1 MVSPE
6 APVPAPAGTA
16 AAFFDLDNTI
26 VRGASAFHLALALRR
41 RGFFTGRTLLRAM
54 VHNIRYQVFGENL
67 SQIDTVRR
75 LALQVVAGHSV
86 AEVTAVGEEV
96 WDEVLSLRVYAGTRA
111 ILDGHL
117 DQGHEVWVVTAS
129 PHEIGSL
136 IARRLGAT
144 GALGTV
150 AESVDGIYTGR
161 LVGDMMHG
169 AAKATAVREL
179 AAQRGIDLEASWA
192 YSDSANDLPLLSAT
206 GHAVAINA
214 DRRLRRHARAAGW
227 PLHDF
232 RGRRRAA
239 RRSGAA
245 VSAAGAAWL
254 GSIVLRAL
262 RRPRPVA
269 RG

>member
-1 MVSPE
+1 MSPE
-6 APVPAPAGTA
+6 VPAPASVGTV

-26 VRGASAFHLALALRR
+26 IRGASAFHLALALRR
-41 RGFFTGRTLLRAM
+41 RRFFTARNLVRAM
-54 VHNIRYQVFGENL
+54 VHNVRYQLFGENL
-67 SQIDTVRR
+67 SQIDTIRR

-96 WDEVLSLRVYAGTRA
+96 WDEVLSLRVYPGTRA

-129 PHEIGSL
+129 PLEIGGL

-179 AAQRGIDLEASWA
+179 AAQRGIDLEQSWA
-192 YSDSANDLPLLSAT
+192 YSDSANDLPLLTVT

-214 DRRLRRHARAAGW
+214 DRRLRTHARTAGW

-232 RGRRRAA
+232 RARRRAA
-239 RRSGAA
+239 RRSGMAA
-245 VSAAGAAWL
+245 SAAGAAWL
-254 GSIVLRAL
+254 GSVALRAL
-262 RRPRPVA
+262 RRPRPA
-269 RG
+269 E

>member
-1 MVSPE
+1 MSPVV
-6 APVPAPAGTA
+6 PVPAPAPGTV

-26 VRGASAFHLALALRR
+26 IRGASAFHLSLALHRR
-41 RGFFTGRTLLRAM
+41 RFFNARTLARAM
-54 VHNIRYQVFGENL
+54 VHNLRYNAFGEEL
-67 SQIDTVRR
+67 DQIDTVRR
-75 LALQVVAGHSV
+75 LALQVVAGHST

-96 WDEVLSLRVYAGTRA
+96 WDEVLSLRVYPGTRA

-129 PHEIGSL
+129 PLEIGAL

-192 YSDSANDLPLLSAT
+192 YSDSANDLPLLTTT

-214 DRRLRRHARAAGW
+214 DRRLRIHARAAGW
-227 PLHDF
+227 TVHEF

-245 VSAAGAAWL
+245 VSAAGVAWL
-254 GSIVLRAL
+254 GAVVFRAL
-262 RRPRPVA
+262 RRPGAVA
-269 RG
+269 D